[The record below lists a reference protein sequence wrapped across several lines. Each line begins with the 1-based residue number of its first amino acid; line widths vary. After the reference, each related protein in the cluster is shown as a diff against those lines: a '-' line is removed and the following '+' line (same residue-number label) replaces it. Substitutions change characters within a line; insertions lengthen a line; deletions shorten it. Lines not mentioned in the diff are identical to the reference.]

1 MHSKDFFYLRKKLDG
16 FDLAAIPIGAY
27 EPRWFMKQ
35 YHINPEESVRIH
47 QEINSRYSVAIH
59 WGTFI
64 LTDEPVDEPPQRL
77 KNALA
82 KKSIPNE
89 RFFLLKHGETR
100 SLKFLLR

>member
-1 MHSKDFFYLRKKLDG
+1 
-16 FDLAAIPIGAY
+16 
-27 EPRWFMKQ
+27 MKQ
-35 YHINPEESVRIH
+35 SHINPEESVRIL
-47 QEINSRYSVAIH
+47 QDINSRYSVAIH

-82 KKSIPNE
+82 KKGIPNE
-89 RFFLLKHGETR
+89 RFFLMQHGETR